1 MLEKATLDAARPSLP
16 ILVRDLMSRRILAL
30 ALAAISQT
38 GCMYSDLRLPYDIDV
53 DQTQLGSKIGRA
65 DARSIMFLV
74 SWGDAST
81 AAAADNAQ
89 IKNIKHLD
97 IEYKVILWGLYL
109 RRTTIAYGD

>member
-1 MLEKATLDAARPSLP
+1 MRRSVLGNSFLAGLASLS
-16 ILVRDLMSRRILAL
+16 L
-30 ALAAISQT
+30 T

-53 DQTQLGSKIGRA
+53 DRTELGSKVGRA
-65 DARSIMFLV
+65 DAKSIMFLV

-81 AAAADNAQ
+81 AAAADDGQ
-89 IKNIKHLD
+89 IKSIRHLD